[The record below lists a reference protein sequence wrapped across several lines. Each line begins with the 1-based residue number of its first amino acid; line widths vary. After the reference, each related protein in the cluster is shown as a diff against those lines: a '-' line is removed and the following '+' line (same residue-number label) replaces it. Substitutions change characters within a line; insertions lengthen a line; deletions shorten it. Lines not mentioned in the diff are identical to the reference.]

1 MLTVGISSSNNII
14 AALVDAFKFDFE
26 QLTLNNKTVNGL
38 NNLAPIY
45 YVLDVLFMWTILLFW
60 SVQG

>member
-1 MLTVGISSSNNII
+1 MLTVGRSSSNNII

-38 NNLAPIY
+38 NNLAPIN
-45 YVLDVLFMWTILLFW
+45 YVLDVLFM
-60 SVQG
+60 